1 MGTTHDSL
9 NAALTPFLSA
19 DISPYVRKAAKRI
32 AKRFP
37 NCSAVLFYGSC
48 LRTGE
53 VEGQMLD
60 FYVIVD
66 DYRGAFKSWG
76 RVLGNRLIPPNVFYF
91 EEEIDGLCVRA
102 KYATLSSTHFERL
115 CSDKT
120 FNPAIWARFAQPIA
134 LAYFRDEQI
143 SKHIAHCLGL
153 AITTLLSNCA
163 PLIMTAVSEKE
174 LWAFC
179 FSQTYTTEFR
189 AENGGRPEL
198 IYDLMSNFYHEVTSA
213 AVRNLSAIEERE
225 TGQISFSFAP
235 KDRRE
240 ARIAWFFRRIQ
251 GKLLHALR
259 LIKGA
264 TTFDGGIDYLAWKI
278 YRHSGVKMEIKPW
291 HRRFPVIAGLI
302 MLPRLRHK
310 GAVK

>member
-1 MGTTHDSL
+1 MAITDDSL
-9 NAALTPFLSA
+9 NAALAPFLSA
-19 DISPYVRKAAKRI
+19 NISPYVKRAARRI
-32 AKRFP
+32 AERFP
-37 NCSAVLFYGSC
+37 NCKAILFYGSC

-66 DYRGAFKSWG
+66 DYKEAFKSWG
-76 RVLGNRLIPPNVFYF
+76 KAFGNALIPPNVFYF

-102 KYATLSSTHFERL
+102 KYATLSAPHFIKL

-134 LAYFRDEQI
+134 LAFSRDEQV
-143 SKHIAHCLGL
+143 SKDIAHCLGV
-153 AITTLLSNCA
+153 AIITLLSKCA
-163 PLIMTAVSEKE
+163 PLIKGNVSEKE
-174 LWAFC
+174 LWTFC

-189 AENGGRPEL
+189 AESGGRPEQ
-198 IYDLMSNFYHEVTSA
+198 IYDSMSDFYHKVTPA
-213 AVRNLSAIEERE
+213 ALRALPVFKPKEGGE
-225 TGQISFSFAP
+225 ISFTYLP
-235 KDRRE
+235 RERRN
-240 ARIAWFFRRIQ
+240 ARMSWFFRRIQ
-251 GKLLHALR
+251 GKFLHALR

-264 TTFDGGIDYLAWKI
+264 ATFDGGIDYLAWKI